1 MVIFLHLTCKE
12 KGVML
17 GTLFSWG
24 KTTAQKKKKVT
35 AGKCSINPGALR
47 WHINLCSTSCHCVEA
62 GTGAIVYPK
71 RFDLFCEQQKTHT
84 ALGPPSPLWET
95 FIIIS
100 MTKEIYFKLKAGWI
114 KAKSSIN
121 SRIPFPLILKNDWR
135 GVKDRLVKT
144 ISAVPLSC
152 WDTKLGSFT
161 FLWPG
166 IKYLLLCQICSA
178 GNKIVEASSDLHQC
192 DCDLYYYHQ
201 DSVFI
206 LLCFC
211 NSHWR
216 ASVRGTVNSTCFE
229 KLFTFLHLKYWWL
242 F

>member
-1 MVIFLHLTCKE
+1 MWKLALVPLFIQRDLTYF
-12 KGVML
+12 V
-17 GTLFSWG
+17 SN
-24 KTTAQKKKKVT
+24 KKLPQ
-35 AGKCSINPGALR
+35 C
-47 WHINLCSTSCHCVEA
+47 
-62 GTGAIVYPK
+62 
-71 RFDLFCEQQKTHT
+71 
-84 ALGPPSPLWET
+84 LGPPSPLWES

-100 MTKEIYFKLKAGWI
+100 MTREIYIKLKAGWI

-144 ISAVPLSC
+144 ISAISLNC

-166 IKYLLLCQICSA
+166 IKYLLFCQICSA
-178 GNKIVEASSDLHQC
+178 GNKIVEVSSDLHQC
-192 DCDLYYYHQ
+192 DCDLYYYQ

-216 ASVRGTVNSTCFE
+216 ASVWGTVNSTCFE

-242 F
+242 FKAGIIAYRISWKYCKTAHAQNCLKSYSR